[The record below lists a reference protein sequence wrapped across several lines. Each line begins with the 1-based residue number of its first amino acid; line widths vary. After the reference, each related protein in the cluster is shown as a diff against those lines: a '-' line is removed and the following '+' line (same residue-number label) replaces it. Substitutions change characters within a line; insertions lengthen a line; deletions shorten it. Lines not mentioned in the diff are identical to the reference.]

1 MAETQSSVREVIPDI
16 GGNFTLD
23 QGVIEGKLTRCG
35 LSIDLLK
42 EKNSPRVA
50 EYLKQAA
57 SVPPPGLEP
66 LVSKS
71 NFQMDHLSSIL

>member
-23 QGVIEGKLTRCG
+23 QGVIE
-35 LSIDLLK
+35 